1 MSSLVISVSSRRK
14 LFIQT
19 IGRSCGHLLNR
30 AMLLYLP
37 LLLTMVNEGSLT
49 YRAEEKPPCAISINM
64 VANCQNKSFQ
74 EIPLGLPVKTNAL
87 YMSKNDLRNLTK
99 IPLTL
104 YSFIEILDLSSNK
117 IRYIQ
122 PDTFE
127 EMVNLKEINLS
138 DNYLDRFVS
147 YRSLGI
153 GLLPNVQ
160 KLDLSR
166 NSLYTDMITY
176 FLENAPH
183 LRYLSLSENSIT
195 MISPEMFSGTP
206 SLEELDLHNNIIMD
220 IEEGS
225 FEHLL
230 HLKKINLAMNSITC
244 ISQFNLRQLQS
255 LILSK
260 NSLQSF
266 YTSESD
272 EEYNLRYVDLSD
284 NKLVR
289 FPVFPDVNNII
300 FLNLSMNLIR
310 YGEEA
315 SQKEYSWL
323 EEDGGRN
330 ASMVNLQ
337 KLTHLDLSY
346 NNIQSITEDVF
357 ITMPMLKFVNL
368 SRNCL
373 QSFQFGEVVKLNS
386 LEELDLSEN
395 LMQNMSLGTS
405 SLPSLQVLHLQNNQL
420 QLVESR
426 TFQNL
431 PSITTINLQ
440 NNMVDLCG
448 MNLEAARQKPGT
460 HSCVF
465 FYNIPTLQY
474 LNLRQN
480 MLETLP
486 QYVFYGTSLTFLD
499 ISMNLGLT
507 IKPNAMKGL
516 ESSLEVLH
524 IEDNYLIQLNVDL
537 PCLVQLRYLNLSG
550 NQLTWLPSW
559 NKNCRLET
567 LDLSNNSFSN
577 LKDSNIPILENTL
590 KTLSLYGNPLS
601 CCANSWVTHMVR
613 RNMANFIDIDAT
625 MCQNSNGE
633 RVEILLGQNNSD
645 NCEEEEMKD
654 INLVIIITIVLVLLV
669 TGVGV
674 GLLVFYCKQKVN
686 QQFKA

>member
-1 MSSLVISVSSRRK
+1 
-14 LFIQT
+14 
-19 IGRSCGHLLNR
+19 
-30 AMLLYLP
+30 MLLYLP
-37 LLLTMVNEGSLT
+37 LLLMIMVNEGSAT
-49 YRAEEKPPCAISINM
+49 YRAHEKPPCVISINT
-64 VANCQNKSFQ
+64 VAHCQNKSFQ
-74 EIPLGLPVKTNAL
+74 EIPLGLPVNINVL
-87 YMSKNDLRNLTK
+87 YISKNDLRNLTK
-99 IPLTL
+99 TPLSL
-104 YSFIEILDLSSNK
+104 YSFVEILDISNNK

-127 EMVNLKEINLS
+127 DMGYLKEINLS
-138 DNYLDRFVS
+138 DNYLDRSVS
-147 YRSLGI
+147 DRSPGL
-153 GLLPNVQ
+153 GLLPNVRR
-160 KLDLSR
+160 LDLSR
-166 NSLYTDMITY
+166 NSLYTDMIGY

-183 LRYLSLSENSIT
+183 LRYLSLSGNSIT
-195 MISPEMFSGTP
+195 MISPEMFSGAP

-225 FEHLL
+225 FEYLL
-230 HLKKINLAMNSITC
+230 HLKHINLALNSITC

-255 LILSK
+255 LNLSK

-266 YTSESD
+266 YTSESN
-272 EEYNLRYVDLSD
+272 EEYQLRNVDLSD

-289 FPVFPDVNNII
+289 FPVFPNINSI
-300 FLNLSMNLIR
+300 TFLNLSMNLIR
-310 YGEEA
+310 FGEET

-330 ASMVNLQ
+330 ASMVNLL

-357 ITMPMLKFVNL
+357 TTMPMLKFVNL

-373 QSFQFGEVVKLNS
+373 ESFQFGDIAKLDS

-395 LMQNMSLGTS
+395 LIQNMSLGTG

-420 QLVESR
+420 HTVESR
-426 TFQNL
+426 TFQDL
-431 PSITTINLQ
+431 PSIATINLQ
-440 NNMVDLCG
+440 SNNVDLCG

-460 HSCVF
+460 HACIF

-486 QYVFYGTSLTFLD
+486 QFAFYGTPLTFLD

-516 ESSLEVLH
+516 ENSLEVLH
-524 IEDNYLIQLNVDL
+524 VEENSLVQLNVEL
-537 PCLVQLRYLNLSG
+537 PFLVQLRYLNLSG
-550 NQLTWLPSW
+550 NQLTWLPPW
-559 NKNCRLET
+559 NKNCHLET

-590 KTLSLYGNPLS
+590 KNLSLYGNPLS
-601 CCANSWVTHMVR
+601 CCANSWISHMVR
-613 RNMANFIDIDAT
+613 RNMASIIDLDAT

-633 RVEILLGQNNSD
+633 RVEILLGQDNSD
-645 NCEEEEMKD
+645 NCEEEEIDMN
-654 INLVIIITIVLVLLV
+654 IVIIITIVLVSLL
-669 TGVGV
+669 TAAVGV
-674 GLLVFYCKQKVN
+674 GCLGFYCKQKVN
-686 QQFKA
+686 QTFKA